1 MNSIVESLK
10 TKIKDVTGL
19 MPVLAPQKAGGNTA
33 MITLFFT
40 GLTSAGERPGDSRKT
55 ANEEIDFK
63 AVFSI
68 AGTHKNWLNTAI
80 SHSRKLMQIIEDG
93 GNLPFSVSYDNEGEK
108 KEIVLFS
115 QWSRNGSG
123 QFVYDEEDRNM
134 PVTYMEEY
142 SVRVVYPAWLVG
154 GKTDESD
161 R

>member
-1 MNSIVESLK
+1 MKKIIEELK
-10 TKIKDVTGL
+10 SQIKKEIGI

-40 GLTSAGERPGDSRKT
+40 GLTSAGEHPGDSRKT

-93 GNLPFSVSYDNEGEK
+93 GSLPISVSYDHEGEK

-123 QFVYDEEDRNM
+123 QFVYDEEDKNM

-154 GKTDESD
+154 GKIDESD